1 MSMTSPAA
9 PQHRSTQASDAE
21 VESASKGADGP
32 LPTSPS
38 AAAPSPRDSVT
49 TRAAVAWFATAAA
62 FVILVLLIVLIL
74 QNQSMVT
81 VHYLGFTGSLQMGT
95 ALLIA
100 AAAGGSLVTVV
111 GIVRITQL
119 RLSARRTRR
128 LESESERQP

>member
-1 MSMTSPAA
+1 MTSPAA
-9 PQHRSTQASDAE
+9 PEHRSTQASDADRE
-21 VESASKGADGP
+21 APQGADGP
-32 LPTSPS
+32 LPKGPG
-38 AAAPSPRDSVT
+38 AAVPSPRESAT

-62 FVILVLLIVLIL
+62 LVLLVLLIVLIL

-100 AAAGGSLVTVV
+100 AVAGGSLVTIV

-119 RLSARRTRR
+119 RLNARRTRR
-128 LESESERQP
+128 QEAERAMQP

>member
-1 MSMTSPAA
+1 MTSPAA
-9 PQHRSTQASDAE
+9 PQHRSTQASDADGE
-21 VESASKGADGP
+21 ASKGAHGP
-32 LPTSPS
+32 LPKSPS
-38 AAAPSPRDSVT
+38 SAAPAPRDSVT

-62 FVILVLLIVLIL
+62 LVILVLLIVLIL

-100 AAAGGSLVTVV
+100 AVAGGSLVTIV

-119 RLSARRTRR
+119 RLNARRTRR
-128 LESESERQP
+128 LEAELERQP

>member
-1 MSMTSPAA
+1 MTSPAA
-9 PQHRSTQASDAE
+9 PQHRSTKASVADGEA
-21 VESASKGADGP
+21 AKGADGP
-32 LPTSPS
+32 LPKSPS
-38 AAAPSPRDSVT
+38 AATPSPRDSVT

-62 FVILVLLIVLIL
+62 LVLLVLLIVLIL

-100 AAAGGSLVTVV
+100 AVAGGSLVTIV

-119 RLSARRTRR
+119 RLNARRTRR
-128 LESESERQP
+128 LEAERERQP